1 MEFRSLVHMM
11 ELWGLEHMTE
21 LWSLEHSGSMVEE
34 RTTSG
39 NISRSKIFQVKMSE
53 IGGKGLL
60 KKLNTGSRDFFT

>member
-1 MEFRSLVHMM
+1 
-11 ELWGLEHMTE
+11 
-21 LWSLEHSGSMVEE
+21 MVEE